1 MVAKKKVDKMIVDD
15 NVQKLQMGKWEPLAE
30 SNARVAAYNKSTT
43 QQGGNPH
50 QRESVK
56 NVGGSSV
63 FPSHPLSEGS
73 WKLIADDMRKNR
85 R

>member
-1 MVAKKKVDKMIVDD
+1 MIPNNTVRKE
-15 NVQKLQMGKWEPLAE
+15 V
-30 SNARVAAYNKSTT
+30 V
-43 QQGGNPH
+43 PH
-50 QRESVK
+50 YRPTEK
-56 NVGGSSV
+56 NVGGSSL

>member
-1 MVAKKKVDKMIVDD
+1 MIVDD
-15 NVQKLQMGKWEPLAE
+15 NVQKLQFSKPMPLAE
-30 SNARVAAYNKSTT
+30 SNAQVAAYNAART

-63 FPSHPLSEGS
+63 FVSHPLSEGS